1 MSSSINPQNNRD
13 LNQSIL
19 NIWSK
24 LCGPSLNGWWVIAYR
39 PSPNSRETSWKYDME
54 TVPTCL
60 VSCIQNPQK
69 NICIIPLIHH
79 MTVTSWLRQM
89 ELQIEWFILYSAPS
103 HLPNLCF
110 QTTQTTPEYFRATAF
125 PILSLTSATPGL
137 VFTNDPISSDPGS
150 LNFAIDWH
158 VESPRVSRNVIPW
171 GSLDMVLPNCVIP
184 S

>member
-1 MSSSINPQNNRD
+1 MATQASGKNELYHHP
-13 LNQSIL
+13 
-19 NIWSK
+19 
-24 LCGPSLNGWWVIAYR
+24 P
-39 PSPNSRETSWKYDME
+39 PNSRETSWKYDME

-89 ELQIEWFILYSAPS
+89 ELQIRMVYSVFGSKPFAKYLLS
-103 HLPNLCF
+103 DIPNNTRIFPC
-110 QTTQTTPEYFRATAF
+110 ATAF
-125 PILSLTSATPGL
+125 PILSLTLATPGL